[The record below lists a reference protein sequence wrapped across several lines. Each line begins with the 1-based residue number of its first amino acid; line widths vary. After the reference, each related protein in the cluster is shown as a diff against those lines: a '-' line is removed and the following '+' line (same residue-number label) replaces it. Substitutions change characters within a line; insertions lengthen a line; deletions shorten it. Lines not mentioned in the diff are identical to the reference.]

1 MFVRLQAF
9 RSITGIGHPNLLS
22 DTHSHGLLAHGHNA
36 GLHLLPNE
44 KSKNHHQQG
53 KPYVYSESRLNPEYN
68 FFQYVNAAMWILSIS
83 IIVSVLV
90 GLLPFQNTEN
100 PAGQVAHSLWFALYR
115 NSWGFAISWIILACQ
130 TGTGGILKWF
140 LELPV
145 WQPLGR
151 MSLSFYLVHSV
162 YQTVFIGSGK
172 VPLHF
177 NMRSLVKFILKR
189 SFDGFI

>member
-1 MFVRLQAF
+1 MF
-9 RSITGIGHPNLLS
+9 IP
-22 DTHSHGLLAHGHNA
+22 
-36 GLHLLPNE
+36 
-44 KSKNHHQQG
+44 
-53 KPYVYSESRLNPEYN
+53 KPTLEYN
-68 FFQYVNAAMWILSIS
+68 SFQYVNAAMWVLSIS

-90 GLLPFQNTEN
+90 GMLPLQNADN
-100 PAGQVAHSLWFALYR
+100 PASQVANSLWFALYR
-115 NSWGFAISWIILACQ
+115 NGWGLAIAWIILACT
-130 TGTGGILKWF
+130 TGTGGIFKWF

-177 NMRSLVKFILKR
+177 NMRSLVKKFSKQLRRIYLTIFFPAPQLR
-189 SFDGFI
+189 WRLHRIGPSSFDPLFDS